1 MNIEQLPG
9 LEDEQVARLHR
20 AGMRT
25 CRQLLRASRKR
36 GDSISLTQAIDLQPK
51 DLGQI
56 VSMAEL
62 GEIGGIGPA
71 SLHWLFEA
79 GCGSTVEL
87 AAQEPRSLQTKLRE
101 VGAKPPNLAVL
112 EHWILQARR
121 RTGGSWRGA
130 PEQA

>member
-25 CRQLLRASRKR
+25 CRQLLRANRKQ
-36 GDSISLTQAIDLQPK
+36 GDSITLTQATDLQPK
-51 DLGQI
+51 DLVQI
-56 VSMAEL
+56 VRMAEL

-71 SLHWLFEA
+71 SLHWLLEA

-87 AAQEPRSLQTKLRE
+87 ATEEPQALQTKLRE
-101 VGAKPPNLAVL
+101 AGAKPPNLAVL

-121 RTGGSWRGA
+121 RTGGNSQGV
-130 PEQA
+130 P